1 MARVKEKIRLLLS
14 LVSFVVFSAIA
25 VSGCNQNPLYDSL
38 TEKEVAIQHA
48 ADAATASILFAN
60 EMDNQA
66 SYIVDGSGHVHI
78 KFVGEVRFSDYNR
91 VVEQLRADSQIR
103 SVFAEQSG
111 SEVCPLSK

>member
-1 MARVKEKIRLLLS
+1 MARVKEKIRLLIS
-14 LVSFVVFSAIA
+14 LVALVVFSAIA

-48 ADAATASILFAN
+48 ADTATASILFAN

-91 VVEQLRADSQIR
+91 VVEQLRADAQIR
-103 SVFAEQSG
+103 SVFAEQFG